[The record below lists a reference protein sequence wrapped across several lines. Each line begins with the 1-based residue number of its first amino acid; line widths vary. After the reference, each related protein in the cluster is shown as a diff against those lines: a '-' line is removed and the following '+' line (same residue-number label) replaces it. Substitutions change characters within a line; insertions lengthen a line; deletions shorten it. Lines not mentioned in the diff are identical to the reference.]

1 MEHTHEQ
8 REDAGPPAI
17 QGRRDTGGPWATAW
31 PLLALALIGLMVVS
45 TCVPSVSAPPP
56 STPPASTTPPS
67 R

>member
-1 MEHTHEQ
+1 MEHTHED
-8 REDAGPPAI
+8 RDDAGPPAI

-45 TCVPSVSAPPP
+45 TCVPSASAPHAASPP
-56 STPPASTTPPS
+56 STTPPS

>member
-1 MEHTHEQ
+1 MEHTHEH

-45 TCVPSVSAPPP
+45 TCVPSVSAPP
-56 STPPASTTPPS
+56 SASPASTTPPS

>member
-1 MEHTHEQ
+1 MEHTHEH
-8 REDAGPPAI
+8 RDDAAPPAI

-45 TCVPSVSAPPP
+45 TCVPSASAPP
-56 STPPASTTPPS
+56 SAPPASTTPS